1 MPNRV
6 RVLMV
11 PDADRVKLERRARL
25 KGVPARFVC
34 GKRQSVNATVVG
46 EYTGV

>member
-11 PDADRVKLERRARL
+11 PDADRAELGRRARS
-25 KGVPARFVC
+25 KGARSGWC
-34 GKRQSVNATVVG
+34 SGPGSCWWPR
-46 EYTGV
+46 TG